1 MNITLILCTIDS
13 TFRRNYFMSEL
24 KNQISQFIDTNAKIY
39 QDISLAIHAKPEVSD
54 FEYFASQTL
63 SEQLKKE
70 GFEIELPAA
79 GHRTGFAATYKSNKP
94 GPTVVFLAE
103 YDALAGLGHGCG
115 HNVFGAT
122 SSLAGAALKSIV
134 DQIGGEVR
142 VYGTPGEEGG
152 QNGSAKGSFV
162 KKGYLNDVDFA
173 LCTHPGSGSED
184 GLSTRNYACA
194 PVDVEFWGK
203 PAHAAGCPQDG
214 INALDA
220 QILTYAAIGVLR
232 QQLTDRIRIHG
243 VIVEGGTAPN
253 VIPEYTKAK
262 YYIRAA
268 DIDTLHELYEKVENI
283 VKGSALQTGCTSSM
297 KLYQNLVENM
307 VLTPSLDAIYEK
319 YITELGNTVKH
330 VEDVVMPGSSDV
342 GNISQVVPTI
352 QPHISITDVQIAGHS
367 QDMVNASCSQKAMD
381 AIVKGA
387 KALAFTALELFENPE
402 ELVKV
407 KEDHAWHV
415 EHQKEN

>member
-1 MNITLILCTIDS
+1 
-13 TFRRNYFMSEL
+13 MSEL

-162 KKGYLNDVDFA
+162 KKGYLKDVDFA

-194 PVDVEFWGK
+194 PVDIEFWGK

-319 YITELGNTVKH
+319 YITELGNTIKH

-387 KALAFTALELFENPE
+387 KELAFTALELFENPE

-415 EHQKEN
+415 EHQKKN

>member
-1 MNITLILCTIDS
+1 
-13 TFRRNYFMSEL
+13 MSEL

-103 YDALAGLGHGCG
+103 YDALVGLGHGCG

-122 SSLAGAALKSIV
+122 SALAGAALKSIV

-162 KKGYLNDVDFA
+162 KKGYLKDVDFA

>member
-1 MNITLILCTIDS
+1 
-13 TFRRNYFMSEL
+13 MSEL

-162 KKGYLNDVDFA
+162 KKGYLKDVDFA
-173 LCTHPGSGSED
+173 LCVHPGSGSED

-203 PAHAAGCPQDG
+203 PAHAASCPQDG

-387 KALAFTALELFENPE
+387 KALAFTALELFENPK
-402 ELVKV
+402 ELAKV

>member
-1 MNITLILCTIDS
+1 
-13 TFRRNYFMSEL
+13 MSEL

-122 SSLAGAALKSIV
+122 SALAGAALKSIV

-162 KKGYLNDVDFA
+162 KKGYLKDVDFA

-194 PVDVEFWGK
+194 PVDIEFWGK

-243 VIVEGGTAPN
+243 VIVEGGAAPN

>member
-1 MNITLILCTIDS
+1 
-13 TFRRNYFMSEL
+13 MSEL
-24 KNQISQFIDTNAKIY
+24 KNQISQFIDTNAKLY

-122 SSLAGAALKSIV
+122 SSLASAALKSIV

-162 KKGYLNDVDFA
+162 KKGYLKDVDFA
-173 LCTHPGSGSED
+173 LCTHPGSSPED

-194 PVDVEFWGK
+194 PVDIEFWGK

-297 KLYQNLVENM
+297 KLCQNLVENM

>member
-1 MNITLILCTIDS
+1 
-13 TFRRNYFMSEL
+13 MSEL

-70 GFEIELPAA
+70 GFEIESPAA

-122 SSLAGAALKSIV
+122 SSLAGAALKSVV

-162 KKGYLNDVDFA
+162 KKGYLKDVDFA
-173 LCTHPGSGSED
+173 LCVHPGSGPED

-194 PVDVEFWGK
+194 PVDIEFWGK

-243 VIVEGGTAPN
+243 VIVDGGTAPN
-253 VIPEYTKAK
+253 VIPEYIKAK

-402 ELVKV
+402 ELAKV

>member
-1 MNITLILCTIDS
+1 
-13 TFRRNYFMSEL
+13 MSEL

-173 LCTHPGSGSED
+173 LCTHPGSSPED

-194 PVDVEFWGK
+194 PVDIEFWGK
-203 PAHAAGCPQDG
+203 LAHAAGCPQDG

-330 VEDVVMPGSSDV
+330 VEDVIMPGSSDV

>member
-1 MNITLILCTIDS
+1 
-13 TFRRNYFMSEL
+13 MSEL

-94 GPTVVFLAE
+94 GPTVVFLTE

-122 SSLAGAALKSIV
+122 SSLAGAALKSVV

-173 LCTHPGSGSED
+173 LCTHPGSSPED

-194 PVDVEFWGK
+194 PVDIEFWGK

-330 VEDVVMPGSSDV
+330 VEDVIMPGSSDV

>member
-1 MNITLILCTIDS
+1 
-13 TFRRNYFMSEL
+13 MSEL
-24 KNQISQFIDTNAKIY
+24 KNQISQFIDTHAKIY

-173 LCTHPGSGSED
+173 LCTHPGSSPED

-194 PVDVEFWGK
+194 PVDIEFWGK

>member
-1 MNITLILCTIDS
+1 
-13 TFRRNYFMSEL
+13 MSEL
-24 KNQISQFIDTNAKIY
+24 KNQISQFIDTNAKVY

-162 KKGYLNDVDFA
+162 KKGYLKDVDFA

-194 PVDVEFWGK
+194 PVDIEFWGK

>member
-1 MNITLILCTIDS
+1 
-13 TFRRNYFMSEL
+13 MSEL

-162 KKGYLNDVDFA
+162 KKGYLKDVDFA
-173 LCTHPGSGSED
+173 LCVHPGSSPED

-194 PVDVEFWGK
+194 PVDIEFWGK

-268 DIDTLHELYEKVENI
+268 DIDTLHELYKKVENI

>member
-1 MNITLILCTIDS
+1 
-13 TFRRNYFMSEL
+13 MSEL

-79 GHRTGFAATYKSNKP
+79 GHRTGFAATYKSKKP

-122 SSLAGAALKSIV
+122 SALAGAALKSIV

-194 PVDVEFWGK
+194 PVDIEFWGK

-283 VKGSALQTGCTSSM
+283 VKGSALQTSCTSSM

>member
-1 MNITLILCTIDS
+1 
-13 TFRRNYFMSEL
+13 MSEL

-94 GPTVVFLAE
+94 GLTVVFLAE

-194 PVDVEFWGK
+194 PVDIEFWGK

-307 VLTPSLDAIYEK
+307 VLTPSLDEIYEK

>member
-1 MNITLILCTIDS
+1 
-13 TFRRNYFMSEL
+13 MSEL

-54 FEYFASQTL
+54 FEYFASQIL

-79 GHRTGFAATYKSNKP
+79 GHRTGFAATYKSNKT

-173 LCTHPGSGSED
+173 LCTHPGSSPED

-194 PVDVEFWGK
+194 PVDIEFWGK

-330 VEDVVMPGSSDV
+330 VEDVIMPGSSDV

>member
-1 MNITLILCTIDS
+1 
-13 TFRRNYFMSEL
+13 MSEL

-79 GHRTGFAATYKSNKP
+79 GHRTGFAATYKSKKP

-122 SSLAGAALKSIV
+122 SALAGAALKSIV

-194 PVDVEFWGK
+194 PVDIEFWGK

-283 VKGSALQTGCTSSM
+283 VKGSALQTSCTSSM

-367 QDMVNASCSQKAMD
+367 QDMVDASCSQKAMD

>member
-1 MNITLILCTIDS
+1 MTL
-13 TFRRNYFMSEL
+13 
-24 KNQISQFIDTNAKIY
+24 
-39 QDISLAIHAKPEVSD
+39 
-54 FEYFASQTL
+54 
-63 SEQLKKE
+63 
-70 GFEIELPAA
+70 
-79 GHRTGFAATYKSNKP
+79 

-122 SSLAGAALKSIV
+122 SSLASAALKSIV

-194 PVDVEFWGK
+194 PVDIEFWGK

-283 VKGSALQTGCTSSM
+283 VKGSALQTSCTSSM

-367 QDMVNASCSQKAMD
+367 QDMVDASCSQKAMD

-402 ELVKV
+402 ELAKV

>member
-1 MNITLILCTIDS
+1 
-13 TFRRNYFMSEL
+13 MSEL

-122 SSLAGAALKSIV
+122 SSLAGAALKSVV

-173 LCTHPGSGSED
+173 LCTHPGSSPED

-387 KALAFTALELFENPE
+387 KALAFTALELFEKPE

>member
-1 MNITLILCTIDS
+1 
-13 TFRRNYFMSEL
+13 MSEL

-162 KKGYLNDVDFA
+162 KKGYLKDVDFA

-194 PVDVEFWGK
+194 PVDIEFWGK

-243 VIVEGGTAPN
+243 VIVEGGIAPN

-307 VLTPSLDAIYEK
+307 VLTPSLDAIYKK

-415 EHQKEN
+415 EHQKKN

>member
-1 MNITLILCTIDS
+1 
-13 TFRRNYFMSEL
+13 MSEL

-162 KKGYLNDVDFA
+162 KKGYLKDVDFA
-173 LCTHPGSGSED
+173 LCVHPGSGSED

-407 KEDHAWHV
+407 KEEHAWHV

>member
-1 MNITLILCTIDS
+1 
-13 TFRRNYFMSEL
+13 MSEL

-162 KKGYLNDVDFA
+162 KKGYLNNVDFA
-173 LCTHPGSGSED
+173 LCTHPGSSPED

-194 PVDVEFWGK
+194 PVDIEFWGK

-330 VEDVVMPGSSDV
+330 VEDVIMPGSSDV

-367 QDMVNASCSQKAMD
+367 QDMVNASCSQKEMD

>member
-1 MNITLILCTIDS
+1 
-13 TFRRNYFMSEL
+13 MSEL

-243 VIVEGGTAPN
+243 VIVEGGAAPN

>member
-1 MNITLILCTIDS
+1 
-13 TFRRNYFMSEL
+13 MSEL

-103 YDALAGLGHGCG
+103 YEALAGLGHGCG

-173 LCTHPGSGSED
+173 LCTHPGSSPED

-194 PVDVEFWGK
+194 PVDIEFWGK

-214 INALDA
+214 MNALDA

-243 VIVEGGTAPN
+243 VIVDEGGTAPN

-330 VEDVVMPGSSDV
+330 VEDVIMPGSSDV

>member
-1 MNITLILCTIDS
+1 
-13 TFRRNYFMSEL
+13 MSEL
-24 KNQISQFIDTNAKIY
+24 KNQISQFIDTNAKVY

-122 SSLAGAALKSIV
+122 SSLAGAALKSVV

-162 KKGYLNDVDFA
+162 KKGYLKDVDFA
-173 LCTHPGSGSED
+173 LCVHPGPGPED

-194 PVDVEFWGK
+194 PVDIEFWGK

-243 VIVEGGTAPN
+243 VIVDGGTAPN

>member
-1 MNITLILCTIDS
+1 
-13 TFRRNYFMSEL
+13 MSEL

-173 LCTHPGSGSED
+173 LCVHPGSGSED

-283 VKGSALQTGCTSSM
+283 VKGSALQTSCTSSM

-367 QDMVNASCSQKAMD
+367 QDMVEASCSQKAMD

-387 KALAFTALELFENPE
+387 KALAFTALELFENSE
-402 ELVKV
+402 ELAKV

>member
-1 MNITLILCTIDS
+1 
-13 TFRRNYFMSEL
+13 MSEL

-122 SSLAGAALKSIV
+122 SSLAGAALKSVV

-173 LCTHPGSGSED
+173 LCTHPGSSPED

>member
-1 MNITLILCTIDS
+1 MP
-13 TFRRNYFMSEL
+13 EL
-24 KNQISQFIDTNAKIY
+24 KNQISQFIDANAKIY

-173 LCTHPGSGSED
+173 LCTHPGSSPED

-194 PVDVEFWGK
+194 PVDIEFLGK

-268 DIDTLHELYEKVENI
+268 DIETLHELYEKVENI

-330 VEDVVMPGSSDV
+330 VEDVIMPGSSDV

>member
-1 MNITLILCTIDS
+1 
-13 TFRRNYFMSEL
+13 MSEL

-54 FEYFASQTL
+54 FEYFASQIL

-122 SSLAGAALKSIV
+122 SSLAGAALKSVV

-173 LCTHPGSGSED
+173 LCTHPGSSPED

-194 PVDVEFWGK
+194 PVDIEFWGK
-203 PAHAAGCPQDG
+203 PVHAAGCPQDG

-367 QDMVNASCSQKAMD
+367 QDMVDVSCSQKAMD

>member
-1 MNITLILCTIDS
+1 
-13 TFRRNYFMSEL
+13 MSEL

-70 GFEIELPAA
+70 GFEIELPVA

-173 LCTHPGSGSED
+173 LCTHPGSSPED

-194 PVDVEFWGK
+194 PVDIEFWGK

>member
-1 MNITLILCTIDS
+1 
-13 TFRRNYFMSEL
+13 MSEL

-70 GFEIELPAA
+70 GFEIELPVA

-173 LCTHPGSGSED
+173 LCTHPGSSPED

-194 PVDVEFWGK
+194 PVDIEFWGK

-330 VEDVVMPGSSDV
+330 VEDVIMPGSSDV

>member
-1 MNITLILCTIDS
+1 
-13 TFRRNYFMSEL
+13 MSEL

-122 SSLAGAALKSIV
+122 SALAGAALKSIV

-194 PVDVEFWGK
+194 PVDIEFWGK

-243 VIVEGGTAPN
+243 VIVEGGAAPN

>member
-1 MNITLILCTIDS
+1 
-13 TFRRNYFMSEL
+13 MSEL

-173 LCTHPGSGSED
+173 LCTHPGSSPED

-194 PVDVEFWGK
+194 PVDIEFWGK

-330 VEDVVMPGSSDV
+330 VEDVIMPGSSDV

-352 QPHISITDVQIAGHS
+352 QPHISITDVQIAGHC

>member
-1 MNITLILCTIDS
+1 
-13 TFRRNYFMSEL
+13 MSEL
-24 KNQISQFIDTNAKIY
+24 KNQISQFIDTNAKVY

-122 SSLAGAALKSIV
+122 SSLAGAALKSVV
-134 DQIGGEVR
+134 DRIGGEVR

-162 KKGYLNDVDFA
+162 KKGYLKDVDFA
-173 LCTHPGSGSED
+173 LCVHPGPGPED

-194 PVDVEFWGK
+194 PVDIEFWGK

-243 VIVEGGTAPN
+243 VIVDGGTAPN

-352 QPHISITDVQIAGHS
+352 QPHISITDVRIAGHS

-402 ELVKV
+402 ELANV

>member
-1 MNITLILCTIDS
+1 
-13 TFRRNYFMSEL
+13 MSEL

-173 LCTHPGSGSED
+173 LCTHPGSSPED

-194 PVDVEFWGK
+194 PVDIEFWGK

-243 VIVEGGTAPN
+243 VIVEGGAAPN

>member
-1 MNITLILCTIDS
+1 
-13 TFRRNYFMSEL
+13 MSEL

-184 GLSTRNYACA
+184 RLSTRNYACA
-194 PVDVEFWGK
+194 PVDIEFWGK

-330 VEDVVMPGSSDV
+330 VEDVIMPGSSDV

>member
-1 MNITLILCTIDS
+1 
-13 TFRRNYFMSEL
+13 MSEL

-103 YDALAGLGHGCG
+103 YDTLAGLGHGCG

-173 LCTHPGSGSED
+173 LCTHPGSSPED

-194 PVDVEFWGK
+194 PVDIEFWGK

-220 QILTYAAIGVLR
+220 QILIYAAIGVLR

-243 VIVEGGTAPN
+243 VIVEGGIAPN

>member
-1 MNITLILCTIDS
+1 
-13 TFRRNYFMSEL
+13 MSEL

-122 SSLAGAALKSIV
+122 SSLAGAALKSVV

-162 KKGYLNDVDFA
+162 KKGYLKDVDFA
-173 LCTHPGSGSED
+173 LCTHPGSSPED

-194 PVDVEFWGK
+194 PVDIEFWGK

-243 VIVEGGTAPN
+243 VIVEGGIAPN

>member
-1 MNITLILCTIDS
+1 
-13 TFRRNYFMSEL
+13 MSEL

-162 KKGYLNDVDFA
+162 KKGYLKDVDFA

-194 PVDVEFWGK
+194 PVDIEFWGK

-367 QDMVNASCSQKAMD
+367 QDMVDVSCSQKAMD

>member
-1 MNITLILCTIDS
+1 
-13 TFRRNYFMSEL
+13 MSEL

-94 GPTVVFLAE
+94 GPTVAFLAE

-173 LCTHPGSGSED
+173 LCTHPGSSPED

-194 PVDVEFWGK
+194 PVDIEFWGK

>member
-1 MNITLILCTIDS
+1 
-13 TFRRNYFMSEL
+13 MSEL

-94 GPTVVFLAE
+94 GPMVVFLAE